1 MSPACS
7 KPPLP
12 LAARRRLLSASA
24 SSLLVGGCSSIGSLL
39 PDSMKKP
46 PAKPDLP
53 GAPDAPPQ
61 LASRSRDV
69 EWSIVVAADI
79 NPDDR
84 GRASPVAVRLYQLKS
99 TEAFAKADFFA
110 LFDNDAATLGTDLV
124 GREEMLLVPGA
135 TLRLRRS
142 LAPEARFIAA
152 FAGFRNF
159 DRAAA
164 RATLE
169 ITGSAILR
177 IRLQVTQ
184 LALRFDQP

>member
-1 MSPACS
+1 MSF
-7 KPPLP
+7 
-12 LAARRRLLSASA
+12 AARRRLLSASA
-24 SSLLVGGCSSIGSLL
+24 GTLLMSGCSSIGSLL

-46 PAKPDLP
+46 PAKPDVP
-53 GAPDAPPQ
+53 GAPGVPDAPQ
-61 LASRSRDV
+61 LGSHGRDV

-110 LFDNDAATLGTDLV
+110 LFDNDTATLGPDLV
-124 GREEMLLVPGA
+124 GREEVLLVPGA

-142 LAPEARFIAA
+142 LAPEARFLAA
-152 FAGFRNF
+152 FAAFRNF
-159 DRAAA
+159 DRALA

-169 ITGSAILR
+169 ITGTPLLR

-184 LALRFDQP
+184 LALRFEP